1 MSVKDVF
8 LDLISYNTG
17 SDETTGTTPST
28 PGQKV
33 LGAHIV
39 EVMKSMGIEDAHMD
53 ENGYV
58 YGTVPATE
66 PRKNTV
72 GFIAHMDTYG
82 GVPGE
87 NIHPQI
93 IENYDGGDIALGT
106 SGLTLSPEAT
116 PELTKH
122 VGKSFDHHRR
132 HHLAGR
138 R

>member
-39 EVMKSMGIEDAHMD
+39 EVMKSMGMEDAHMD

-72 GFIAHMDTYG
+72 GFIAHMTPTAAF
-82 GVPGE
+82 PGR
-87 NIHPQI
+87 
-93 IENYDGGDIALGT
+93 T
-106 SGLTLSPEAT
+106 SIPRLLKTMAVAISPWA
-116 PELTKH
+116 P
-122 VGKSFDHHRR
+122 
-132 HHLAGR
+132 AA
-138 R
+138 

>member
-39 EVMKSMGIEDAHMD
+39 EVMKSMGMEDAHMD

-82 GVPGE
+82 GVSGE

-93 IENYDGGDIALGT
+93 IENYGGGDITLGT
-106 SGLTLSPEAT
+106 SGLTL
-116 PELTKH
+116 
-122 VGKSFDHHRR
+122 
-132 HHLAGR
+132 
-138 R
+138 